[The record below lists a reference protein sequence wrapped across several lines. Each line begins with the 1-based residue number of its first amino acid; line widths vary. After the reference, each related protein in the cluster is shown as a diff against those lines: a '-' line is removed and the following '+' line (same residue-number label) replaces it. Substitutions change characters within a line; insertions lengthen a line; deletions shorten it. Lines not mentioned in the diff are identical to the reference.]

1 MESLE
6 IVLCKGDGL
15 LERGTVRVASL
26 EIILVTGDNLVKRC
40 SV

>member
-6 IVLCKGDGL
+6 IVLWEVDGL

-26 EIILVTGDNLVKRC
+26 EIVLGTGDVLVEWGT
-40 SV
+40 V